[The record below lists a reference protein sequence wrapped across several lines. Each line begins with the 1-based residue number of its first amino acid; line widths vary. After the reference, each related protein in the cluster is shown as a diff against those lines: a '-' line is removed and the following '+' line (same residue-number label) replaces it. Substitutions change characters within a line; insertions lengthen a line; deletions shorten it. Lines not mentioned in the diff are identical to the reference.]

1 MIVGLIAVAAAVT
14 LLPLFVKKAGE
25 NLELLLFV
33 MGIAA
38 VTVAGL
44 WSVSLVLDAL
54 RGPAGIALAV
64 LLASLL
70 FHFIQEPLER
80 GITRL
85 RARTGPKLLVVA
97 IVAAAGIFSS
107 FITAIIAS
115 LVMVETVSRLR
126 LGRGTETRV
135 VVLACF
141 SIGLGAALTPFGGP
155 LAAVA
160 VAKLAGEPYHADA
173 WFLLR
178 HLWMY
183 VVPGIALVSA
193 ASVFFLRGPA
203 AAESPVPREERETL
217 ASAVVRTLK
226 VYVFVAGLTLLG
238 AGFTPLI
245 ESFIGSVPSGALFWA
260 NITSAV
266 LDNATVTAAEIVPS
280 MRMNQIVAALMGCLI
295 AGGMLVPGNIP
306 NIIAAGR
313 LKIDNREWA
322 MTAVPFGMAMMIVM
336 FAILVLQR

>member
-14 LLPLFVKKAGE
+14 LLPLVVRKAGD
-25 NLELLLFV
+25 NLEIFLFV
-33 MGIAA
+33 MGITA
-38 VTVAGL
+38 VTVAGQ
-44 WSVSLVLDAL
+44 WRVSLVFDAL
-54 RGPAGIALAV
+54 RGPLGITLAV
-64 LLASLL
+64 LGASLL
-70 FHFIQEPLER
+70 FHFLQGPLER

-85 RARTGPKLLVVA
+85 RARMGPRILAFA
-97 IVAAAGIFSS
+97 IIAGAGIVSS

-126 LGRGTETRV
+126 LDRKAEVRV
-135 VVLACF
+135 VVLSCF

-160 VAKLAGEPYHADA
+160 VAKLAGQPYHAGT

-183 VVPGIALVSA
+183 VVPGILVVGTA
-193 ASVFFLRGPA
+193 GVLFLGGPA
-203 AAESPVPREERETL
+203 GTEAPAPRDERETYV
-217 ASAVVRTLK
+217 SSVIRTLK
-226 VYVFVAGLTLLG
+226 VYLFVAGLILLG

-245 ESFIGSVPSGALFWA
+245 ESFIDSVPSGALFWA

-266 LDNATVTAAEIVPS
+266 LDNATVTAAEIVPT
-280 MRMNQIVAALMGCLI
+280 MQMNQIVAALMGCLI

-313 LKIDNREWA
+313 LRIDNREWA
-322 MTAVPFGMAMMIVM
+322 KIAVPFGTAMMIVT
-336 FAILVLQR
+336 FVILIVQR

>member
-1 MIVGLIAVAAAVT
+1 MTVGLIAVAAAVT
-14 LLPLFVKKAGE
+14 LLPVLVKKAGD
-25 NLELLLFV
+25 NLEIFLLV

-38 VTVAGL
+38 VTVAGQ
-44 WSVSLVLDAL
+44 WRVALVVEAL
-54 RGPAGIALAV
+54 RGPAGITLAV
-64 LLASLL
+64 LLASVL

-85 RARTGPKLLVVA
+85 RARVGPRILVPA
-97 IVAAAGIFSS
+97 IVACAGVFSS
-107 FITAIIAS
+107 FLTAIIAS
-115 LVMVETVSRLR
+115 LLMAETVSRLKLDR
-126 LGRGTETRV
+126 RTETSV

-160 VAKLAGEPYHADA
+160 VAKLAGEPYHADT

-183 VVPGIALVSA
+183 VIPGIAMVSA
-193 ASVFFLRGPA
+193 ASLFFLVGPA
-203 AAESPVPREERETL
+203 GAESPVPREERETFR
-217 ASAVVRTLK
+217 STIVRTLK
-226 VYVFVAGLTLLG
+226 VYVFVAGLILLG

-245 ESFIGSVPSGALFWA
+245 ESFIASVPYRALFWV
-260 NITSAV
+260 NISSAV

-280 MRMNQIVAALMGCLI
+280 MQMNQIVAALMGCLI

-322 MTAVPFGMAMMIVM
+322 KVAVPFGMALMIVM
-336 FAILVLQR
+336 FAVLFLLR